1 MADDT
6 NAQSDSVGTDI
17 PFDSPS
23 TEYNIDPNTGKKRL
37 VIRPNSVTSNI
48 ESVGDSKLQAIKY
61 NRPDVDLTPVDHD
74 PFATTPPNV
83 SAIAKQNDTNPL
95 DIIGSSL
102 NKLFGVGEERFQTW
116 PEKMIRSGLSLPGD
130 VMSGQQPLP
139 SSVDPQTG
147 LTIFPNSVP
156 SDSPEGK
163 EAIGRV
169 QDMAGLAA
177 LSGPPMALKG
187 SLGVVGGKP
196 LPEGV
201 KLTPVEGDPF
211 SGASKLSPWW
221 TEEAGAKAFADRQK
235 FDQDIAE
242 KIADSKQAFEN
253 SLKQNFPV
261 PNQNTNVLPT
271 ISFNSR
277 QDIVNY
283 INTIK
288 NDPNKLDETKS
299 VKGFLKFYDEM
310 YAKPEEIPGQK
321 KQPTESST
329 QIGDWKQP
337 NQDDL
342 IWQRQQDLANQVRA
356 NFDRDKRMMT
366 ANIQKQYE
374 DMFGTGEKLP
384 TNYQSREQI
393 VSDANK
399 YKDVPAYKDR
409 YDSINRFLRFYDTAF
424 PHDKIID
431 EAKPVVAEKSIM
443 DRSRL
448 GELPNAPKH
457 PMMFSDSGTPGAGIA
472 AVAKSNPFYSA
483 VEHAVNN
490 ISQPKMNADQWLGT
504 LSNKPGVKLEELEWT
519 GLKDWL
525 GEQKGQVSKE
535 QIQQYLN
542 ENKVQVNEVNKQ
554 VRTDPMD
561 MSGPDATKYQQY
573 QLPGGTN
580 YREMLLTLPT
590 NKKVT
595 ELNNKWKNGQ
605 LTENEALERQ
615 NLNDQN
621 YKSPH
626 WDEPNIL
633 AHVRM
638 NDRIIDGKKSL
649 HIEEI
654 QSDWHQE
661 GREKGY
667 KDPNAKEKFNIISK
681 QLEEARKIV
690 SSKQKEI
697 LKASTGYDKYVD
709 LLSLPNKKELQDKF
723 VEAGNKDQNYIDAK
737 AKVAELEQEL
747 SKNNPVSQ
755 VSDAPFK
762 KTWVDLAIKRII
774 RKAAE
779 EGYDKISWT
788 SGAANRTNP
797 KVLGQSGAEAEAADR
812 GMREFYD
819 DIVAKKFEKISKQ
832 KVGEGEVEG
841 PLHPPNSPLA
851 TAKQYPVHTIDL
863 PQSLKDIAT
872 QKGFP
877 LFSSGIQLTPVDHH
891 PFVNNSNNVP
901 YGAGASDTD
910 SGYPVN
916 IDKSIPQYNPKLLD
930 KTGKPADLWKYLSIH
945 EIEEHKA
952 MLQGT
957 PYLKAHHNI
966 ATPAEKAAVEADG
979 VNWNEYEKIMDG
991 YLKHTERED
1000 YTDTP
1005 PNLYEDPYP
1014 HQKQLLL
1021 DKAKDPSY
1029 LNKFALN
1036 SLGGHEPET
1045 NDEKYLNLIDKYRES
1060 GDVEG
1065 MLKDPE
1071 FNKLSAEQAF
1081 KLGGSFMGAA
1091 KLGKSWWV
1099 PERIQY
1105 LKEGLSEGKSYIDIS
1120 KKLGISDDTVIAKA
1134 RELGLKSPYAGKSAP
1149 EIAAMTRGSS
1159 IWTPDKI
1166 EQIKNMASRGM
1177 SNADIAKELD
1187 KTRNAIIGAR
1197 DRANKN
1203 TAIEQPSVNRP
1214 ISLPKLKFMEKP
1226 LEDE

>member
-17 PFDSPS
+17 PFSSPS
-23 TEYNIDPNTGKKRL
+23 TEYSVDPDTGKVRV
-37 VIRPNSVTSNI
+37 VIRPNRITSNV
-48 ESVGDSKLQAIKY
+48 ESVGNSKLQAIKY

-74 PFATTPPNV
+74 PFATTASNV

-156 SDSPEGK
+156 FDSPEGK
-163 EAIGRV
+163 EALGRV

-187 SLGVVGGKP
+187 TAGVFGGRLAQTHDPIKLQEAEGLLKSGVTPNEIWDKTGQFQGADNIWRYEISDNEAKLLNQNIESTFHDQVNEKGDFLYGPKLSEILDHPKLFEAYPQLKDIRVDTNVSNNQLGVARFDGSIGLKAGMQPDQMKAVLLHEVQHHIQNIEGTAKGGNPQQFELGPDEIRELKEQHSALSDAIAAKVMSLKGMNINDALKLIQVQKGPIFDLKTIALAQSEMPRLLRMHKQISEMLNDTSGFDRYQKLAGEVESRNVERRSSGIWSDLPPFNTEGTPRAQQIIKGVGKQY
-196 LPEGV
+196 
-201 KLTPVEGDPF
+201 KLTPVESDPF
-211 SGASKLSPWW
+211 SGVSSVQKPAPWW

-242 KIADSKQAFEN
+242 KIADSKQAYEN

-271 ISFNSR
+271 IPFNSR

-310 YAKPEEIPGQK
+310 YAKPEEFPGNK
-321 KQPTESST
+321 KPPT
-329 QIGDWKQP
+329 QIEDWKQP

-393 VSDANK
+393 ISDANK

-409 YDSINRFLRFYDTAF
+409 YDSINRFLKFYDTAF

-448 GELPNAPKH
+448 GELPNAPKY
-457 PMMFSDSGTPGAGIA
+457 PMM
-472 AVAKSNPFYSA
+472 
-483 VEHAVNN
+483 
-490 ISQPKMNADQWLGT
+490 
-504 LSNKPGVKLEELEWT
+504 
-519 GLKDWL
+519 
-525 GEQKGQVSKE
+525 
-535 QIQQYLN
+535 
-542 ENKVQVNEVNKQ
+542 
-554 VRTDPMD
+554 
-561 MSGPDATKYQQY
+561 
-573 QLPGGTN
+573 
-580 YREMLLTLPT
+580 
-590 NKKVT
+590 
-595 ELNNKWKNGQ
+595 
-605 LTENEALERQ
+605 
-615 NLNDQN
+615 
-621 YKSPH
+621 
-626 WDEPNIL
+626 
-633 AHVRM
+633 
-638 NDRIIDGKKSL
+638 
-649 HIEEI
+649 
-654 QSDWHQE
+654 
-661 GREKGY
+661 
-667 KDPNAKEKFNIISK
+667 
-681 QLEEARKIV
+681 
-690 SSKQKEI
+690 
-697 LKASTGYDKYVD
+697 
-709 LLSLPNKKELQDKF
+709 
-723 VEAGNKDQNYIDAK
+723 
-737 AKVAELEQEL
+737 
-747 SKNNPVSQ
+747 
-755 VSDAPFK
+755 
-762 KTWVDLAIKRII
+762 
-774 RKAAE
+774 
-779 EGYDKISWT
+779 
-788 SGAANRTNP
+788 
-797 KVLGQSGAEAEAADR
+797 
-812 GMREFYD
+812 
-819 DIVAKKFEKISKQ
+819 
-832 KVGEGEVEG
+832 
-841 PLHPPNSPLA
+841 
-851 TAKQYPVHTIDL
+851 
-863 PQSLKDIAT
+863 
-872 QKGFP
+872 
-877 LFSSGIQLTPVDHH
+877 FSSGIQLTPVDHH

-957 PYLKAHHNI
+957 SYLKAHHNI

-991 YLKHTERED
+991 YLKHTEHED

-1029 LNKFALN
+1029 LNKSALD
-1036 SLGGHEPET
+1036 SLGGH
-1045 NDEKYLNLIDKYRES
+1045 K
-1060 GDVEG
+1060 
-1065 MLKDPE
+1065 
-1071 FNKLSAEQAF
+1071 
-1081 KLGGSFMGAA
+1081 
-1091 KLGKSWWV
+1091 
-1099 PERIQY
+1099 
-1105 LKEGLSEGKSYIDIS
+1105 
-1120 KKLGISDDTVIAKA
+1120 
-1134 RELGLKSPYAGKSAP
+1134 
-1149 EIAAMTRGSS
+1149 
-1159 IWTPDKI
+1159 
-1166 EQIKNMASRGM
+1166 
-1177 SNADIAKELD
+1177 
-1187 KTRNAIIGAR
+1187 
-1197 DRANKN
+1197 
-1203 TAIEQPSVNRP
+1203 
-1214 ISLPKLKFMEKP
+1214 
-1226 LEDE
+1226 